1 MFVVS
6 HLNINEFHF
15 DPCDQCFSIFV
26 SVVVVVLITVVIVR
40 VVHACH
46 QVQEF
51 DELLGLGDALLAFED
66 VPDGIPAVER
76 G

>member
-15 DPCDQCFSIFV
+15 DPCDQVFSIFV
-26 SVVVVVLITVVIVR
+26 SIVVVVLITVVIVR
-40 VVHACH
+40 TVHARH

-51 DELLGLGDALLAFED
+51 DEFLGLRDALLAFE
-66 VPDGIPAVER
+66 VMSHGIPAVER
-76 G
+76 R